1 MISNACIAAGI
12 LAFLLFVIYDINS
25 VKYRSVVL
33 KKAFFVGLLLLTAAT
48 AVLVVTEWNTCVV
61 ANIRRVVFLA
71 LGGIFFL
78 LLLYTLFF
86 ALPFEKTYV
95 REEKVPQ
102 VYSKGMY
109 ALCRHPGVL
118 WFIGLYASLAAA
130 VPSFSVILAGSSFC
144 VCNLL
149 YIMIQDVWTFPN
161 YFIDYHSY
169 KKAVPFLIPTGKSIA
184 ECIRTIKRER
194 KHI

>member
-1 MISNACIAAGI
+1 MQQGFYAGLVL
-12 LAFLLFVIYDINS
+12 LA
-25 VKYRSVVL
+25 
-33 KKAFFVGLLLLTAAT
+33 AAT
-48 AVLVVTEWNTCVV
+48 AVLVAAEWNTCDVGN
-61 ANIRRVVFLA
+61 ARRAAFLA

-95 REEKVPQ
+95 RGESAPR
-102 VYSKGMY
+102 VYSEGVY

-130 VPSFSVILAGSSFC
+130 VPSFSVILAGSIFC

-149 YIMIQDVWTFPN
+149 YIVMQDVWTFPN
-161 YFIDYHSY
+161 YFVDYRGY
-169 KKAVPFLIPTGKSIA
+169 KKAVPFLIPTGKSAA
-184 ECIRTIKRER
+184 ECIRTMKRER
-194 KHI
+194 KHV